1 MYPAQFEYHTP
12 GTVREALDLLGR
24 HKDDAK
30 LLAGGHS
37 LLPAMKLRLAQPK
50 HLVDLRKVSG
60 LSGIKEDGGSLVIGA
75 MTTHY
80 QVESSAVV
88 KSKVSGVFTSG
99 KRASRSRWRITD
111 PWRDAC
117 SAVSTNPGEADAARC
132 TNSRTASD
140 ASTSF
145 RFLVPAA
152 GTESVSTC
160 QTVSPAI

>member
-60 LSGIKEDGGSLVIGA
+60 LSGIKEDGG
-75 MTTHY
+75 
-80 QVESSAVV
+80 
-88 KSKVSGVFTSG
+88 
-99 KRASRSRWRITD
+99 AS
-111 PWRDAC
+111 
-117 SAVSTNPGEADAARC
+117 
-132 TNSRTASD
+132 
-140 ASTSF
+140 
-145 RFLVPAA
+145 
-152 GTESVSTC
+152 
-160 QTVSPAI
+160 